1 MGAKSRH
8 SEPAGR
14 RQAPRGIA
22 VLFDSYASEVPGRAR
37 EECPRPLRIN
47 MDPAKKIYLA
57 SSNSGKLKEF
67 SAIAAETNST
77 IELALLPGFS
87 ELAPFP
93 EDATTFAENAVGK
106 ALHAS
111 AISDQAVCTDDSGL
125 VVPALSGEPG
135 VRSARYAG
143 VDATDAQNIARLLA
157 ATSGKK
163 NQQRAAHFVCV
174 LAVARK
180 GNALAIISHRVD
192 GFILDAPRGSS
203 GFGYDPVFYVP
214 ALNKSFAELTSAEKN
229 LYSHRGKAFRRL
241 LEVLPGM
248 L

>member
-1 MGAKSRH
+1 MES
-8 SEPAGR
+8 
-14 RQAPRGIA
+14 
-22 VLFDSYASEVPGRAR
+22 
-37 EECPRPLRIN
+37 
-47 MDPAKKIYLA
+47 AKKLYLA

-67 SAIAAETNST
+67 STIAAEIHST

-93 EDATTFAENAVGK
+93 EDAPTFAENAVGK

-111 AISDQAVCTDDSGL
+111 AISGEAVCADDSGL
-125 VVPALSGEPG
+125 VVPALGGEPG

-143 VDATDAQNIARLLA
+143 PDATDAQNIAKLLDA
-157 ATSGKK
+157 LAGEK
-163 NQQRAAHFVCV
+163 NEERAGYFVCV

-180 GNALAIISHRVD
+180 GNALAVISNRVN
-192 GFILDAPRGSS
+192 GFILETPRGSG
-203 GFGYDPVFYVP
+203 GFGYDPVFYFP
-214 ALNKSFAELTSAEKN
+214 PLNKSFAELSSAEKN